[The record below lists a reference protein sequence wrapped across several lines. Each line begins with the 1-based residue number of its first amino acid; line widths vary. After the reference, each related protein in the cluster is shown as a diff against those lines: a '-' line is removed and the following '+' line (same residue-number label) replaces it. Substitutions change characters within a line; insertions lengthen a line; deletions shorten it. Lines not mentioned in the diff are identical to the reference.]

1 MHFSRL
7 HAGKVLLF
15 WLRIPITDGRQFAIM
30 VGVESGDREMKLQ
43 PHLLVIDGMALL
55 FRSFYATSVMGH
67 YQYLPDGRAS
77 NGVQGFARHVLTAQS
92 IVKPSHLAI
101 CWDMGTQTFRNEL
114 FREYKSNRSAPPEE
128 MIPQFDMAKEV
139 SEWIGWKNIGEIG
152 MEADD
157 CIGSIVEKWKEEA
170 KITIISGDRDL
181 LQLLNPATEI
191 AFTKKGY
198 SEYDVYTV
206 ERFKS
211 EYAIEPHQFV
221 DVKAFMG
228 DSSDGYPGVKGIGPK
243 TALQLI
249 QKYGSVD
256 GVLKNLEELKP
267 GQRNKIAENM
277 EMLKLSYQLA
287 SINKNVS
294 IKASL
299 DELTVPNYKAET
311 FEHLASKGFTSIA
324 KHAHSLMP
332 IV

>member
-1 MHFSRL
+1 MNN
-7 HAGKVLLF
+7 
-15 WLRIPITDGRQFAIM
+15 
-30 VGVESGDREMKLQ
+30 Q

-67 YQYLPDGRAS
+67 YQYLPDGRAT

-92 IVKPSHLAI
+92 IMKPSHIAI
-101 CWDMGTQTFRNEL
+101 CWDMGTHTFRNEL
-114 FREYKSNRSAPPEE
+114 FDGYKANRSNPPEE

-139 SEWIGWKNIGEIG
+139 SEWIGWKNIGETG

-170 KITIISGDRDL
+170 KITIISGDKDL
-181 LQLLNPATEI
+181 LQLLNPSTTI

-198 SEYDVYTV
+198 TEYDVYTMD
-206 ERFKS
+206 RFKE

-221 DVKAFMG
+221 DVKALMG

-249 QKYGSVD
+249 QKFGSVD
-256 GVLKNLEELKP
+256 EILKNLDELKP
-267 GQRNKIAENM
+267 SQRNKIAENM
-277 EMLKLSYQLA
+277 DMLKLSYQLA

-299 DELTVPNYKAET
+299 EELSVPNYSANT
-311 FEHLASKGFTSIA
+311 FEQLANKGFTSIA
-324 KHAHSLMP
+324 KHANSLLSL
-332 IV
+332 V